1 MNTVAVLYIHGIN
14 VDQADYADDLH
25 LQVTR
30 NVKRLMLGA
39 GEPPRIVTRSVC
51 WWDVFGATAAL
62 LKMSTHKKAFGWL
75 TLRDLMLTTAAQAVG
90 YEDGKGDG
98 NYEMVHQRISDA
110 LTALELEAPGAPLL
124 IVAHSLGT
132 IVASNYIWDNRDK
145 LQHLQGLITMGSP
158 LALYAGRYSGFGQ
171 AVDLQG
177 RPWFNL
183 LYPSDV
189 IGWPLRDLN
198 KSYNLQVTE
207 DIVLTPGWFTGK
219 SPLSH
224 THYWGSGEVA
234 AIVGDMVFKLADDG
248 RG

>member
-14 VDQADYADDLH
+14 VDEADYADDLH

-30 NVKRLMLGA
+30 NVKRLMLGT

-51 WWDVFGATAAL
+51 WWDVFGATANL
-62 LKMSTHKKAFGWL
+62 LKTATHKKAFGWL
-75 TLRDLMLTTAAQAVG
+75 KLRDIMLTTAAQAVG
-90 YEDGKGDG
+90 YEDGPGSG
-98 NYEMVHQRISDA
+98 NYETVHERIGVALDA
-110 LTALELEAPGAPLL
+110 MTLEAPGAPLL

-145 LQHLQGLITMGSP
+145 LKQLKGLVTMGSP
-158 LALYAGRYSGFGQ
+158 LALYAGRHADFGQ
-171 AVDLQG
+171 ALDMQG
-177 RPWFNL
+177 EPWMNL

-198 KSYNLQVTE
+198 ASYHLQVTE
-207 DIVLTPGWFTGK
+207 DIILSPGWLTGK
-219 SPLSH
+219 SPVSH

-234 AIVGDMVFKLADDG
+234 AIVGDMVFRLADDG